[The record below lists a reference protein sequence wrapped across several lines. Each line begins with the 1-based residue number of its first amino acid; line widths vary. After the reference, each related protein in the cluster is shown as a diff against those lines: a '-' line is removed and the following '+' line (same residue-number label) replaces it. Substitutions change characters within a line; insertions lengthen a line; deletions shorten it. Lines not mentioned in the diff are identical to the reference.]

1 MDDIPCIASEGDLIY
16 LFVDKLKGSRFTTD
30 DDISAMME
38 YFDGTTKP
46 TFRDPAAKAYIRF
59 GGPRDTDAN
68 YGIKRGVLTL
78 PGYAAL
84 ASIAHE
90 PMYLS

>member
-1 MDDIPCIASEGDLIY
+1 
-16 LFVDKLKGSRFTTD
+16 
-30 DDISAMME
+30 MME

-46 TFRDPAAKAYIRF
+46 TFRDPSTKAYIRF

-78 PGYAAL
+78 PGYVSSWFTKA
-84 ASIAHE
+84 
-90 PMYLS
+90 